1 MNKYE
6 DRKEDEE
13 SPSERMF
20 GLENRGPDRVVK
32 TPYILGD
39 IEDLNELPTLLGPKT
54 YTKAKLTREDIVQKI
69 ESDPRKT
76 NVQWAEEWG
85 CSRERVRQLREQ
97 FGLNSVREFNLEL
110 FNLALEAIGKGTGFI
125 TPHSF
130 KDIPN
135 FSVSRFKSWLEDK
148 PYLKQQVEQVRQER
162 YNQIYH
168 PTHKLCKFCD
178 KTKSIDNSYV
188 SKSGKDKRM
197 NKCNDCNIKIV
208 KHYYDK
214 RHVPNPTVTE
224 KTCASVREL
233 GPLPASFFHR
243 SQKAS
248 SGLQYSSKRYME
260 CYSKNKA
267 KYKKIMKIEDDTT
280 RNNELRLLGDWQQR
294 AKNEAKELLIKDLEE
309 YNMLN
314 LE

>member
-6 DRKEDEE
+6 ERNDDKELPE
-13 SPSERMF
+13 SRY
-20 GLENRGPDRVVK
+20 LEMENTVVP

-39 IEDLNELPTLLGPKT
+39 IQDLDELPSLLGPKR
-54 YTKAKLTREDIVQKI
+54 YTKAKLTREEIVEKLT
-69 ESDPRKT
+69 SNPKKT
-76 NVQWAEEWG
+76 NVAWGEEWG

-97 FGLNSVREFNLEL
+97 FGLNSVREFNLEI
-110 FNLALEAIGKGTGFI
+110 FNLALEAIAKGTGFI
-125 TPHSF
+125 TGHTF
-130 KDIPN
+130 KNIPN
-135 FSVSRFKSWLEDK
+135 FSLSKFNTWLEDK
-148 PYLKQQVEQVRQER
+148 PHLKQQVELVRQEA
-162 YNQIYH
+162 YNKLYN
-168 PTHKLCKFCD
+168 PTHKLCPFCD
-178 KTKSIDNSYV
+178 KTLPIDKFYV
-188 SKSGKDKRM
+188 SKSGRDRRM

-224 KTCASVREL
+224 KTCASVKEV

-267 KYKKIMKIEDDTT
+267 KYKKIMKIEDDLT
-280 RNNELRLLGDWQQR
+280 RNNELSLLGDWQQR
-294 AKNEAKELLIKDLEE
+294 AKNEAKALLIKDLEE
-309 YNMLN
+309 YNLLN